1 MHKMRHNTH
10 LRRLVFLLGLGFS
23 LGAGLMPAIL
33 QAQNR
38 QSAIPAGFIADPENG
53 CATSNPIPRVG
64 ETIRWAG
71 ACGNGLLQGPGTL
84 LWLRDGKPRERNEG
98 TFVDGELDGQ
108 ASTTF
113 ADGTLV
119 VGQYS
124 HGIRHG
130 EFVVRR
136 PSGATIR
143 AVYANGTLVSERQ
156 LETQDVRQMR
166 ERPTQAIPQP
176 VAQPS
181 APAYQP
187 AYQQPAYQQP
197 AYPAYVPTTVA
208 PTQPQSGVAYI
219 SPWSPSAY
227 RGPDVTAGPA
237 YQAPVYQQP
246 VYQPPVYQAPPYQYQ
261 QPAYQQPVYQAPV
274 YQAPVYQA
282 PVYQPP
288 AYMAAPYPQPV
299 AAAAMYEAASRV
311 NALGGPDLAL
321 GDAMMLERAGRNAE
335 AGQLYGQIA
344 LVAGNTATGIL
355 ANERAS
361 RLRAPPVQMVA
372 YPGAA
377 LPLAGTTP
385 LNYAERRQA
394 LSGRYVC
401 TAADIFPNRANWCG
415 RVLREEGNDVEVE
428 IRSVRLNSF
437 FAIGFASAPC
447 TGNRFLSIFSSGKR
461 IWVSRGCLGGDL

>member
-1 MHKMRHNTH
+1 MHKMRHITH
-10 LRRLVFLLGLGFS
+10 LRRLVFLLGLGLP
-23 LGAGLMPAIL
+23 LGLGLIPAIVW
-33 QAQNR
+33 AQGG
-38 QSAIPAGFIADPENG
+38 QTPLPAGFIADPENG
-53 CATSNPIPRVG
+53 CATSNPIPRMG

-71 ACGNGLLQGPGTL
+71 ACGNGLLQGTGTL

-113 ADGTLV
+113 AEGTLV
-119 VGQYS
+119 VGQYNR
-124 HGIRHG
+124 GIRHG

-143 AVYANGTLVSERQ
+143 AIYANGSLISERQ

-166 ERPTQAIPQP
+166 ERPAQAPQP
-176 VAQPS
+176 VAQS
-181 APAYQP
+181 APQTYQP
-187 AYQQPAYQQP
+187 AYQQPVYQQPVYQQP

-208 PTQPQSGVAYI
+208 PMHPQPIAAYV

-237 YQAPVYQQP
+237 YQPPVYQQP
-246 VYQPPVYQAPPYQYQ
+246 VYQQPAYQPPAYQYQ
-261 QPAYQQPVYQAPV
+261 QPAYQQPVYQAP
-274 YQAPVYQA
+274 AYQA

-299 AAAAMYEAASRV
+299 AAAAMYEAGGRV

-335 AGQLYGQIA
+335 AAQLYGQIA
-344 LVAGNTATGIL
+344 VVAGNTAAGVL
-355 ANERAS
+355 ANERAA

-377 LPLAGTTP
+377 LPLMGTTP
-385 LNYAERRQA
+385 LQYAERRQP

-401 TAADIFPNRANWCG
+401 TAADIFPSRANWCG

-428 IRSVRLNSF
+428 VRSVRLNSF
-437 FAIGFASAPC
+437 FAVGFASAPC